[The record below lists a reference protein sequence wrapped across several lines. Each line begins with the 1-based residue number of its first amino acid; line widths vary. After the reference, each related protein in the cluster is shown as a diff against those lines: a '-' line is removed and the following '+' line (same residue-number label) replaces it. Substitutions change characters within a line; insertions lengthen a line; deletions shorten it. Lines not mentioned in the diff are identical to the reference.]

1 MDPLTIAAL
10 LVFAGVVGVYGSVIG
25 AGGGFVLIPGLVL
38 FFDLEGVEAVGT
50 GAVALA
56 AIGIGGARTYD
67 QKGLVDRRGA
77 CWFAV
82 GAIPSALFFAAVVAD
97 RIDRALFVD
106 LLGLLLLALA
116 VFVVVMPTTFEEQ
129 GEPDLRSLRALPAGG
144 ILVGF
149 LGGTFAVGGGLIT
162 LPFLARLRR
171 LDPHRAAA
179 TTAATAMLSSL
190 ASSSGHAIVGNVRW
204 SHAAVLVVGAALGST
219 FGASRAGRLR
229 PRTVLVL
236 VACGLVATG
245 VPLLL
250 R

>member
-1 MDPLTIAAL
+1 
-10 LVFAGVVGVYGSVIG
+10 LV
-25 AGGGFVLIPGLVL
+25 
-38 FFDLEGVEAVGT
+38 
-50 GAVALA
+50 
-56 AIGIGGARTYD
+56 
-67 QKGLVDRRGA
+67 
-77 CWFAV
+77 
-82 GAIPSALFFAAVVAD
+82 
-97 RIDRALFVD
+97 
-106 LLGLLLLALA
+106 LA
-116 VFVVVMPTTFEEQ
+116 VFVVMMPTTFEEK

-144 ILVGF
+144 VLVGF

-162 LPFLARLRR
+162 LPFLSRLRR

-204 SHAAVLVVGAALGST
+204 SHAAVLVVGAAIGST

>member
-97 RIDRALFVD
+97 RIDRAVFVD

-129 GEPDLRSLRALPAGG
+129 GEPD
-144 ILVGF
+144 
-149 LGGTFAVGGGLIT
+149 
-162 LPFLARLRR
+162 
-171 LDPHRAAA
+171 
-179 TTAATAMLSSL
+179 
-190 ASSSGHAIVGNVRW
+190 
-204 SHAAVLVVGAALGST
+204 
-219 FGASRAGRLR
+219 
-229 PRTVLVL
+229 
-236 VACGLVATG
+236 
-245 VPLLL
+245 
-250 R
+250 

>member
-10 LVFAGVVGVYGSVIG
+10 LVFAGVVGIYGSVIG

-38 FFDLEGVEAVGT
+38 LFDLEGVEAVGT

-77 CWFAV
+77 SWFAA

-97 RIDRALFVD
+97 RIDSAVFVD

-116 VFVVVMPTTFEEQ
+116 VFVVAMPTTIDGH

-144 ILVGF
+144 VLVGF
-149 LGGTFAVGGGLIT
+149 VGGTFAVGGGLIT

-171 LDPHRAAA
+171 LDPHRSAA

-190 ASSSGHAIVGNVRW
+190 ASSTGHAIVGNVRW
-204 SHAAVLVVGAALGST
+204 SHAAVLAGGAAIGST
-219 FGASRAGRLR
+219 FGASRAVRLR